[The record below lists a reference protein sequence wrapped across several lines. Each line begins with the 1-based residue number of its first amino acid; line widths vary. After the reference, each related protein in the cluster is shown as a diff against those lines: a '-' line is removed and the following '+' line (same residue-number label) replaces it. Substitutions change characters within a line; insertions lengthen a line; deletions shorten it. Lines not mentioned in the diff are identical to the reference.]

1 MTTMKDMLKGPNIEV
16 IDNEERRA
24 FIAKAMAAMAATTGL
39 AACSKAAEPDEK
51 AASGNVTGAPKMDPA
66 KLRPVRL
73 DPKYLEGKDIPTLS
87 PWPAAMQLRPV
98 KTHRTIQWYTGEKL
112 SCMVYDA
119 DDGLLK
125 FTDLPY
131 DEQVVLLSGTAT
143 LTSLDGT
150 VEVFN
155 KGDVFIA
162 PKGWSGTWQLANNY
176 RELICFET
184 ASLDYAMKKWFE

>member
-1 MTTMKDMLKGPNIEV
+1 MAEETKSQRVEV
-16 IDNEERRA
+16 IDNEERRN
-24 FIAKAMAAMAATTGL
+24 FIATAMTAMAVTAGL
-39 AACSKAAEPDEK
+39 AGCAKEANSAEV
-51 AASGNVTGAPKMDPA
+51 ASVSNASDAKKA

-73 DPKYLEGKDIPTLS
+73 DRKYMEGKGIPDLS

-98 KTHRTIQWYTGEKL
+98 ETHRVVEWYTGEKL

-131 DEQVVLLSGTAT
+131 DEHVVILSGTAT
-143 LTSLDGT
+143 LTSLDGSK
-150 VEVFN
+150 EVFN
-155 KGDVFIA
+155 KGDVFVA
-162 PKGWSGTWQLANNY
+162 PMGWTGTWELAGGY

-184 ASLDYAMKKWFE
+184 QSLVNAMKNWFE

>member
-1 MTTMKDMLKGPNIEV
+1 MSEDTIKPSIEV
-16 IDNEERRA
+16 IDNEDRRA
-24 FIAKAMAAMAATTGL
+24 FIAKAMAAMAATSAFSSSAC
-39 AACSKAAEPDEK
+39 AAVPE
-51 AASGNVTGAPKMDPA
+51 TGAVTAGAAP
-66 KLRPVRL
+66 LHPVRL
-73 DPKYLEGKDIPTLS
+73 DRKYMEGKDIPELA

-125 FTDLPY
+125 FTNLPY
-131 DEQVVLLSGTAT
+131 DEHVVILNGTAT
-143 LTSLDGT
+143 LTSIDGK

-162 PKGWSGTWQLANNY
+162 PKGWNGTWQLANGY

-184 ASLDYAMKKWFE
+184 KSLDDAMKAWFE

>member
-1 MTTMKDMLKGPNIEV
+1 MSEEIKRPSIEV

-24 FIAKAMAAMAATTGL
+24 FIAKAMAAMAAT
-39 AACSKAAEPDEK
+39 AALSGKAGATEPATV
-51 AASGNVTGAPKMDPA
+51 AAKTAPAP
-66 KLRPVRL
+66 LRPVRL
-73 DPKYLEGKDIPTLS
+73 DPKYMEGKDIPALA
-87 PWPAAMQLRPV
+87 PWPAAMQLRPM

-162 PKGWSGTWQLANNY
+162 PKGWSGTWQLADNY

-184 ASLDYAMKKWFE
+184 KSLDYAMKTWFE

>member
-1 MTTMKDMLKGPNIEV
+1 MRAETKGPKIEV
-16 IDNEERRA
+16 IDNEERRV
-24 FIAKAMAAMAATTGL
+24 FIAKAMASMAVTAGMATV
-39 AACSKAAEPDEK
+39 SHAAEPG
-51 AASGNVTGAPKMDPA
+51 AAPVTGEPVTPPKKDPA

-73 DPKYLEGKDIPTLS
+73 DRKYLEGKDIPELA
-87 PWPAAMQLRPV
+87 PWPASMQLRPL
-98 KTHRTIQWYTGEKL
+98 KTHRTIEWYTGEKL

-131 DEQVVLLSGTAT
+131 DEHVVLLSGTAT

-162 PKGWSGTWQLANNY
+162 PKGWSGTWELADNY

-184 ASLDYAMKKWFE
+184 QSLAAAMKAWFE

>member
-1 MTTMKDMLKGPNIEV
+1 MSEDTIKPSIEV
-16 IDNEERRA
+16 IDNEDRRA
-24 FIAKAMAAMAATTGL
+24 FITKAMAAMAATSAFSSSAC
-39 AACSKAAEPDEK
+39 AAVPEPGAVTAGAAPLHP
-51 AASGNVTGAPKMDPA
+51 AP
-66 KLRPVRL
+66 LHPVRL
-73 DPKYLEGKDIPTLS
+73 DRKYMEGKDIPELA

-125 FTDLPY
+125 FTNLPY
-131 DEQVVLLSGTAT
+131 DEHVVILNGTAT
-143 LTSLDGT
+143 LTSIDGK

-162 PKGWSGTWQLANNY
+162 PKGWNGTWQLANGY

-184 ASLDYAMKKWFE
+184 KSLDDAMKAWFE

>member
-1 MTTMKDMLKGPNIEV
+1 MSEDARQPSIEV
-16 IDNEERRA
+16 IDSEDRRA
-24 FIAKAMAAMAATTGL
+24 FIAKAMAAMAATAAFSG
-39 AACSKAAEPDEK
+39 AACAAGPEPEAAKA
-51 AASGNVTGAPKMDPA
+51 GNAP
-66 KLRPVRL
+66 LHPVRL
-73 DPKYLEGKDIPTLS
+73 DRKYMDGKDIPELA

-125 FTDLPY
+125 FTNLPY
-131 DEQVVLLSGTAT
+131 DEHVVVLNGTAT
-143 LTSLDGT
+143 LTSLDGR

-162 PKGWSGTWQLANNY
+162 PKGWNGTWQLANGY

-184 ASLDYAMKKWFE
+184 KSLDDAMKAWFE

>member
-1 MTTMKDMLKGPNIEV
+1 MTAETKRPHIEV

-24 FIAKAMAAMAATTGL
+24 FIAKAMATMVVTAGL
-39 AACSKAAEPDEK
+39 AGCSKAAEPGAEA
-51 AASGNVTGAPKMDPA
+51 AASSAAAVPKIDPA

-73 DPKYLEGKDIPTLS
+73 DPKYLDGKDIPTLA

-98 KTHRTIQWYTGEKL
+98 KTHRTIEWYTGEKL

-143 LTSLDGT
+143 LTSLDGS

-184 ASLDYAMKKWFE
+184 QSLAYAMKTWFE

>member
-1 MTTMKDMLKGPNIEV
+1 MHAKAKGPKIEV

-24 FIAKAMAAMAATTGL
+24 FITKAMAAMAVTAGMTKVANAAGPDAAPAADQLTT
-39 AACSKAAEPDEK
+39 
-51 AASGNVTGAPKMDPA
+51 APKNDPA

-73 DPKYLEGKDIPTLS
+73 DRKYLEGKDIPDLA

-98 KTHRTIQWYTGEKL
+98 KTHRTVEWYTGEKL

-131 DEQVVLLSGTAT
+131 DEHVVLLSGTAT

-150 VEVFN
+150 VEIFN

-162 PKGWSGTWQLANNY
+162 PMGWSGTWELANNY

-184 ASLDYAMKKWFE
+184 QSLAAAMQAWFE